1 MKKITTILLSILT
14 IFNINASHH
23 YIEASNFSYVP
34 SSLTIHQGDTV
45 TWVNT
50 GGTHDVNGDIN
61 AQTGSSFN
69 NPVSFYLSAVNS
81 PDTIGSYIFT
91 VSGSYDYDCSIG
103 SHAAM
108 GMVASINV
116 ISPPNSVYDI
126 ISNSLDHTTLETAID
141 ACGLDGTLSGPGPF
155 TVFAPTDNAFNNLPA
170 GTVTALL
177 NDIPALTDILL
188 HHVVGDSV
196 MSGMLSNNQI
206 VTTLLG
212 TDVTVTINSNG
223 DVYIDNAMVTVVDL
237 VGDNGV
243 VHVIDAVMVPVTSSN
258 SVYDIISASPSH
270 TTLNTAVVVCSLDGT
285 LSGPGPFTVFAPTD
299 NAFNNLPAGT
309 VTALLN
315 DIPALTDILLHHV
328 VGDSVMSGMLSNNQ
342 LVTTLLGSDITVT
355 INSNGDVYIDNA
367 MVTLA
372 DVVGDNGVV
381 HIIDAVLLPNFDC
394 NGVIDGPALVD
405 TCGDCQLAY
414 IYDYVTHNV
423 TFLNDTNNVVLG
435 ATEVLVFPDNPMNP
449 YWNSGC
455 LPNTVYDI
463 ISNSVDH
470 TTLKAS
476 IDACSLDGTLSG
488 PGPFTVF
495 APTDNAFGNLPAGT
509 VTALLNDIP
518 ALTDILL
525 HHVVGDSVMS
535 GMLSNNQIV
544 TTLLGT
550 DVTVTINSNGDVYID
565 NAMVTVV
572 DLVGDNGVVHVIDAV
587 MVPVTSSNSVYDII
601 SASPSHTTLNTAV
614 VVCSLDGTL
623 SGPGPF
629 TVFAPT
635 DNAFN
640 NLPAGTVT
648 ALLNDIP
655 ALTDILLHH
664 VVGDSVMSGMLSN
677 NQIVTT
683 LLGTDVTVTINSNG
697 DVYIDNAMVT
707 VVDLVGDNGVIH
719 VIDAVL
725 LPNISSQVDISNNSN
740 IKYLHT
746 LNILGVEVD
755 DNLKNQLLFRVYS
768 DGSIEKIVNK

>member
-14 IFNINASHH
+14 IFNINAAQH
-23 YIEASNFSYVP
+23 YIEASNFSYTP
-34 SSLTIHQGDTV
+34 SSLTINQGDTV
-45 TWVNT
+45 TWINT

-81 PDTIGSYIFT
+81 PDTIGSYVFT
-91 VSGSYDYDCSIG
+91 VTGSYDYDCSIG

-116 ISPPNSVYDI
+116 VSPPNTVYDI
-126 ISNSLDHTTLETAID
+126 ISNSPDHTTLETAID
-141 ACGLDGTLSGPGPF
+141 ACSLDGTLSGSGPF
-155 TVFAPTDNAFNNLPA
+155 TVFAPTDNAFGNLPA
-170 GTVTALL
+170 GTLTALL

-212 TDVTVTINSNG
+212 TDVTVTIDSNG
-223 DVYIDNAMVTVVDL
+223 NVFIDNAL
-237 VGDNGV
+237 
-243 VHVIDAVMVPVTSSN
+243 
-258 SVYDIISASPSH
+258 
-270 TTLNTAVVVCSLDGT
+270 
-285 LSGPGPFTVFAPTD
+285 
-299 NAFNNLPAGT
+299 
-309 VTALLN
+309 
-315 DIPALTDILLHHV
+315 
-328 VGDSVMSGMLSNNQ
+328 
-342 LVTTLLGSDITVT
+342 
-355 INSNGDVYIDNA
+355 
-367 MVTLA
+367 VTLA

-435 ATEVLVFPDNPMNP
+435 ATEVLVLPDNPMNP

-455 LPNTVYDI
+455 VPNTVYDI

-470 TTLKAS
+470 TTLKAA

-572 DLVGDNGVVHVIDAV
+572 DLVGDNGV
-587 MVPVTSSNSVYDII
+587 
-601 SASPSHTTLNTAV
+601 
-614 VVCSLDGTL
+614 
-623 SGPGPF
+623 
-629 TVFAPT
+629 
-635 DNAFN
+635 
-640 NLPAGTVT
+640 
-648 ALLNDIP
+648 
-655 ALTDILLHH
+655 
-664 VVGDSVMSGMLSN
+664 
-677 NQIVTT
+677 
-683 LLGTDVTVTINSNG
+683 
-697 DVYIDNAMVT
+697 
-707 VVDLVGDNGVIH
+707 IH

-725 LPNISSQVDISNNSN
+725 LPNISSQVDIPNSSN